1 MVVSTFIEL
10 RQINESMRQNLVEGE
25 HSNTQLI
32 KDLLKEL
39 SKIKEKLGRM
49 KEFCQCITENANRL
63 KSVTEIASKVPFQES
78 KKPLDSITWE
88 INNINDQ
95 MEQGQDGKY
104 KVLKSVPFYF
114 IPFEYKYRM
123 WVYINGNGIDLDRHI
138 SIFFVVMESEYD
150 HLLEWPMKKK
160 ISFELIDQENVTVNV
175 SGTFTC
181 HLNDRNRSVG
191 VARFIF
197 AGDFIENNCVYIK
210 TTVENTY

>member
-1 MVVSTFIEL
+1 
-10 RQINESMRQNLVEGE
+10 
-25 HSNTQLI
+25 
-32 KDLLKEL
+32 
-39 SKIKEKLGRM
+39 
-49 KEFCQCITENANRL
+49 
-63 KSVTEIASKVPFQES
+63 
-78 KKPLDSITWE
+78 
-88 INNINDQ
+88 
-95 MEQGQDGKY
+95 
-104 KVLKSVPFYF
+104 
-114 IPFEYKYRM
+114 M

-138 SIFFVVMESEYD
+138 SIFLVVMESEYD

-197 AGDFIENNCVYIK
+197 ADDFIENNCVYIK